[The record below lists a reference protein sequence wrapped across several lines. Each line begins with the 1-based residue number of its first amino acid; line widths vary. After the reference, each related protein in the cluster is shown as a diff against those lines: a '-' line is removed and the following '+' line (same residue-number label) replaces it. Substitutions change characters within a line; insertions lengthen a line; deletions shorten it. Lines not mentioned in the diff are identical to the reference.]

1 MSKNSGNSFFAFL
14 FGIFAGGILGLLFAP
29 EKGTHTRD
37 RLSFLLD
44 KYKKRVEELM
54 EELVEGKNLKDNK
67 AKSEGEKIID
77 DTKKK
82 AEELLDDVNGL
93 INQIKK
99 SE

>member
-1 MSKNSGNSFFAFL
+1 MSKNSENSFFAFL

-29 EKGTHTRD
+29 EKGSQTRD

-54 EELVEGKNLKDNK
+54 AELVDGKEEGDNK

-77 DTKKK
+77 NTKQK

-93 INQIKK
+93 IDQIKK
-99 SE
+99 SD